1 MKRCI
6 NCKKEIIEFGEKQ
19 FTGFQ
24 SIFPPKEFD
33 KACYFVLRDGSSGPY
48 YPFAQK
54 SETGSFRHLRIER
67 GFWNEQ
73 IHLRLNNVYVSYL
86 KYDWSAAMCAYGVS
100 NYSGYGRLSSIP
112 EKYTV
117 CSPWFDTENDKDSL
131 QKGLAELGAWYVE
144 HLPEINFSYE
154 KQQTWLD
161 KDYRDAKITRA
172 YLDDHLS
179 ELTEPEIFE
188 LYRTVDRLAGEYE
201 KSDMKNRKNSLGYS
215 AALSGFNDFCYGKFP
230 PKINHWVDE
239 LSEMM
244 LSKKVVK
251 GIDIDYARSFA
262 IKTLLYLFH
271 DSQEANYPAILK
283 HKEIWKYQ

>member
-6 NCKKEIIEFGEKQ
+6 ICKKEIIEFG
-19 FTGFQ
+19 
-24 SIFPPKEFD
+24 
-33 KACYFVLRDGSSGPY
+33 KACYFILGDGSSGPY
-48 YPFAQK
+48 YPFAQR

-73 IHLRLNNVYVSYL
+73 IHLRLNSVYVSYL

-131 QKGLAELGAWYVE
+131 QKGLAELGAWYIE
-144 HLPEINFSYE
+144 HLPEINLSYE

-172 YLDDHLS
+172 YLDEHLS
-179 ELTEPEIFE
+179 ELTEPEISEIVCKEKIYTDCSDYDNFKKSMTAINQE
-188 LYRTVDRLAGEYE
+188 LDTHGIRLVVLEDFVYCDCEYTVLKLDKALAD
-201 KSDMKNRKNSLGYS
+201 K
-215 AALSGFNDFCYGKFP
+215 
-230 PKINHWVDE
+230 
-239 LSEMM
+239 M
-244 LSKKVVK
+244 LSSWSSENFE
-251 GIDIDYARSFA
+251 I
-262 IKTLLYLFH
+262 YL
-271 DSQEANYPAILK
+271 
-283 HKEIWKYQ
+283 